1 MIKWSSGL
9 ARSRDKL
16 ETLYLQYHSAFDHQN
31 WWDGDI
37 TWGAPNHKVIR
48 HFDHRVLL
56 DHMANWNYYICNITV
71 PMATKLGRVMKYVEG
86 LLTIKSCNALINM
99 IFWGLCNK
107 QKPLH
112 LYYQRVHCHQT
123 WQDGNLPWRTR
134 THNVTW
140 LFDYVVLQDHFI
152 EKQPYYRFH
161 LGSVIRESNCF

>member
-9 ARSRDKL
+9 TRSRDKL

-99 IFWGLCNK
+99 IFWRLCNK

-161 LGSVIRESNCF
+161 LGSVIQESNCF